1 MANSSDTTNQ
11 GGKMERNYKDEDS
24 TPRMNRLEIKE
35 KRLYEIQDH
44 TKTEVQQL

>member
-35 KRLYEIQDH
+35 MEYVRF
-44 TKTEVQQL
+44 KTTQAEVQQL